1 MHILRS
7 TIASDDE
14 PRSDLDDASQP
25 ALFLTFQRDGLVAG
39 PARYLLGDV
48 QEVIVGRGPSRTA
61 ELEDSGGKRRLG
73 VTLCDPRISSEHFS
87 IRRTGGGWELA
98 DAGARNGTSVNSRR
112 VERTLL
118 ADGDLIE
125 AGRTFFLFRRSV
137 AGCAGRPT
145 AVDAA
150 DLDLSRPGFATVLP
164 QLEMEFARLCGIAG
178 GNLSIALQGESG
190 TGKELLAAAVHR
202 LSGRSGPFLALNCG
216 ALPPTLIASELFGY
230 RKGAFSGA
238 DDDRPGLF
246 RSADHGTL
254 FLDEIGDLPSEA
266 QAALLRTLQEG
277 EVLPIGATRPVKVDV
292 RVVCATSR
300 NFASLTCDGRFRRDL
315 YERLAGYVATLPPLR
330 ERIED
335 LGLIAT
341 ALLRKLEPHRAEAIH
356 LTAEAARALLAYDWP
371 GNVRELEN
379 CLRAALIFSGT
390 DPIDLSHLAAGPR
403 RAVETGL
410 REAPVKAAELS
421 EAQLKRRQ
429 ELEELLTA
437 NGGNVSAVARV
448 LGKDRVQ
455 IQRWLRRFELDPRAF
470 RR

>member
-125 AGRTFFLFRRSV
+125 AGRTFFLFRRTV

-202 LSGRSGPFLALNCG
+202 LSGRSGPFLALN
-216 ALPPTLIASELFGY
+216 
-230 RKGAFSGA
+230 
-238 DDDRPGLF
+238 
-246 RSADHGTL
+246 
-254 FLDEIGDLPSEA
+254 
-266 QAALLRTLQEG
+266 
-277 EVLPIGATRPVKVDV
+277 
-292 RVVCATSR
+292 
-300 NFASLTCDGRFRRDL
+300 CDGRFRRDL

>member
-1 MHILRS
+1 M
-7 TIASDDE
+7 
-14 PRSDLDDASQP
+14 
-25 ALFLTFQRDGLVAG
+25 
-39 PARYLLGDV
+39 
-48 QEVIVGRGPSRTA
+48 
-61 ELEDSGGKRRLG
+61 
-73 VTLCDPRISSEHFS
+73 
-87 IRRTGGGWELA
+87 
-98 DAGARNGTSVNSRR
+98 
-112 VERTLL
+112 
-118 ADGDLIE
+118 
-125 AGRTFFLFRRSV
+125 
-137 AGCAGRPT
+137 
-145 AVDAA
+145 
-150 DLDLSRPGFATVLP
+150 
-164 QLEMEFARLCGIAG
+164 
-178 GNLSIALQGESG
+178 
-190 TGKELLAAAVHR
+190 
-202 LSGRSGPFLALNCG
+202 
-216 ALPPTLIASELFGY
+216 
-230 RKGAFSGA
+230 
-238 DDDRPGLF
+238 
-246 RSADHGTL
+246 
-254 FLDEIGDLPSEA
+254 
-266 QAALLRTLQEG
+266 
-277 EVLPIGATRPVKVDV
+277 
-292 RVVCATSR
+292 VCATSR

-403 RAVETGL
+403 RAVETDL